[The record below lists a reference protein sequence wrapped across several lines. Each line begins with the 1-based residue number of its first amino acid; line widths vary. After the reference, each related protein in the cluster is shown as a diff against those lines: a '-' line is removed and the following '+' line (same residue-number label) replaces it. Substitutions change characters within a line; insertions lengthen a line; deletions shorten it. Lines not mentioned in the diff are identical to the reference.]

1 MLTRAEIKG
10 FKCLHDVSVE
20 LGPFNV
26 LIGPNDS
33 GKSSFLQALG
43 EPQRL
48 VWSGSECSTWAPV
61 IVLFAS
67 RLRVATSTSVLKA
80 ARFTCASRDG
90 VLRGTRSGT
99 RPDRT

>member
-1 MLTRAEIKG
+1 MVGSRRMLTRAEIKG

-33 GKSSFLQALG
+33 GKSSFLQALA

-48 VWSGSECSTWAPV
+48 QGP
-61 IVLFAS
+61 S
-67 RLRVATSTSVLKA
+67 RMVPTRRTRPSATSGNTIRNSV
-80 ARFTCASRDG
+80 FSR
-90 VLRGTRSGT
+90 
-99 RPDRT
+99 PA

>member
-43 EPQRL
+43 EPQKMDHRRRAAL
-48 VWSGSECSTWAPV
+48 RQRYWGVAAELGVASG
-61 IVLFAS
+61 
-67 RLRVATSTSVLKA
+67 
-80 ARFTCASRDG
+80 
-90 VLRGTRSGT
+90 
-99 RPDRT
+99 RTTNDVH